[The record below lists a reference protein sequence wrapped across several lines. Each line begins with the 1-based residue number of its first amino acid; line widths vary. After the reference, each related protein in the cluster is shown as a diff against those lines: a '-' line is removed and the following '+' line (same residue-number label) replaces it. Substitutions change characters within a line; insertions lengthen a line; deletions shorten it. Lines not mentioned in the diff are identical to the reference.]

1 MPNFSEIWQ
10 FCELSNLNL
19 CAQPHNGILALD
31 IIARTIARTY
41 SLHMPW
47 LRSLCLVYL
56 LGDVFVSVIPPSHW
70 VGGQLRRQ
78 CRRLMQKVVRST
90 HSVLCF
96 TNHECNIEFSE
107 HKCTAID
114 INDKQHH
121 RHIIIE
127 RSAWRPEVPCSSPQ
141 GVSPLDARGA
151 FTEDDDGLG
160 HFQISGCI

>member
-1 MPNFSEIWQ
+1 MALYWDLCTSAVWPNPGHEAPAVLSGYWPLLMPNFSEIWQ

-47 LRSLCLVYL
+47 LRYLCLVYL

-70 VGGQLRRQ
+70 VGGLLRRQ
-78 CRRLMQKVVRST
+78 CRRLMQKVDRST
-90 HSVLCF
+90 HSILCF
-96 TNHECNIEFSE
+96 TNHDCNIEFSE

-121 RHIIIE
+121 RHIII
-127 RSAWRPEVPCSSPQ
+127 
-141 GVSPLDARGA
+141 LDIV
-151 FTEDDDGLG
+151 TT
-160 HFQISGCI
+160 